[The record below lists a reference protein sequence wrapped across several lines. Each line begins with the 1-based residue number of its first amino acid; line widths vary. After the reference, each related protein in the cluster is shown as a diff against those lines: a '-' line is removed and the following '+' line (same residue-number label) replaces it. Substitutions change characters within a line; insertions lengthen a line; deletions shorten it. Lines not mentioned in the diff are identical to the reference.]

1 VTVTV
6 VGAGQPEV
14 VEVGGGGGGLHWP
27 LAAVPKPHQWET
39 GVLVVVAA
47 EVVEL
52 VLVTVVL
59 VVGGAELHLP
69 FNAVPKPQ

>member
-39 GVLVVVAA
+39 GVLVVVA

-52 VLVTVVL
+52 VLVTVAL
-59 VVGGAELHLP
+59 VVGGAELHFP
-69 FNAVPKPQ
+69 SRAVPKPQ

>member
-1 VTVTV
+1 
-6 VGAGQPEV
+6 
-14 VEVGGGGGGLHWP
+14 LHWP